1 MRTATQAT
9 PAPEMATPQTETTT
23 NMQQPMNVP
32 TAEPFMPP
40 NFGLKVPKPRDLD
53 WPGFAKFTGKE
64 VYPGLGADFKTWG
77 LRVLQR
83 LAATQQMSGGD
94 WSEEFRIIALNGKL
108 DGTALTTTITAFKG
122 LQLMTAEK
130 LRERTWAEH
139 FQYLT
144 YVAERSGCPDLPVLQ
159 CLCNAWTTYSKLRS

>member
-108 DGTALTTTITAFKG
+108 DGTALVYF
-122 LQLMTAEK
+122 
-130 LRERTWAEH
+130 ERM
-139 FQYLT
+139 
-144 YVAERSGCPDLPVLQ
+144 LPL
-159 CLCNAWTTYSKLRS
+159 WTKESPTLEQVMIRMLVP